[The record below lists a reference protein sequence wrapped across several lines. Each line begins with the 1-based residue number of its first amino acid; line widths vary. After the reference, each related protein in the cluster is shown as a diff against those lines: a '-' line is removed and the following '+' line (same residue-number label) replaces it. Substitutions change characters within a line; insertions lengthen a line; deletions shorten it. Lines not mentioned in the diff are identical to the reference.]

1 MELGK
6 QETDKIETKLN
17 IMELG
22 KHGTDKIETKLNLM
36 ESGIHRV
43 IEAANRNET
52 KLTHMESGIQETDR
66 TKTCFME
73 VHKYVGEDTAEK
85 KLIS

>member
-1 MELGK
+1 
-6 QETDKIETKLN
+6 
-17 IMELG
+17 
-22 KHGTDKIETKLNLM
+22 M

-52 KLTHMESGIQETDR
+52 KLTHMESGIQEADR

-73 VHKYVGEDTAEK
+73 VHIYVGEDTAEK